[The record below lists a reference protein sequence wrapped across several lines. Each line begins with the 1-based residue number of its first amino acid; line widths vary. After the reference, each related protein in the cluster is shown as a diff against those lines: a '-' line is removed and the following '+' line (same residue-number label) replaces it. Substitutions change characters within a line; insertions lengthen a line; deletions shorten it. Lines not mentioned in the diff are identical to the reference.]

1 MEKTRAAAATSEEP
15 VKKMEDNPSFTMRP
29 NASFALHFLKEE
41 SAAAGRLTDSKK
53 DESYKIQFLKDAISY
68 LYNDGLHSLFKIF
81 NPRSSSIGRIIF

>member
-1 MEKTRAAAATSEEP
+1 MKKTRAAAAATSEEP

-53 DESYKIQFLKDAISY
+53 DESYKIQSLIYITMGST
-68 LYNDGLHSLFKIF
+68 LYFKNI
-81 NPRSSSIGRIIF
+81 

>member
-1 MEKTRAAAATSEEP
+1 VEKTRAAAAAATSEEP

-53 DESYKIQFLKDAISY
+53 DESYKIQFLKMQSLIYITMGST
-68 LYNDGLHSLFKIF
+68 LYFKNI
-81 NPRSSSIGRIIF
+81 